1 MKLSRLTQAVL
12 REGWIVT
19 LMISALSWP
28 RSLFDPSLVSSCLV
42 SAPLDERKGGFDD
55 GFQLPRFLLMMR
67 ETLVCVM

>member
-42 SAPLDERKGGFDD
+42 SAPLDDD

-67 ETLVCVM
+67 ETLVFWGEGGFY